1 MLAAVGRRPDSM
13 DATGD
18 TPPTLKFPFLKGRPL
33 LDYRREGGNYSG
45 VDRRRREQ
53 AGLSPSEALMQMP
66 ALGVLERIPEPVLGI
81 ARDGK
86 VVFANTAFC
95 DMLGYTQ
102 EAMLNLDIH
111 QISNVDGQSVF
122 THMRAHAYEP
132 VRLVHRDG
140 FVVAATMSMS
150 ALRRHD
156 DPVAIAMFKD
166 LTEQLWNTDALEGQ
180 RLGPDETQASSPR
193 ACRSFAAE
201 EYFCS
206 LLGMADRGGQAENS
220 PAVEGPVT
228 G

>member
-1 MLAAVGRRPDSM
+1 L
-13 DATGD
+13 
-18 TPPTLKFPFLKGRPL
+18 LKGRPL
-33 LDYRREGGNYSG
+33 LDYRREVGTYSG

-86 VVFANTAFC
+86 VLFANTAFC

-102 EAMLNLDIH
+102 EAMLTLDIH

-122 THMRAHAYEP
+122 TRTRAHADEP
-132 VRLVHRDG
+132 VQLMHRDG

-166 LTEQLWNTDALEGQ
+166 LTEQLWNTDVLEGQ
-180 RLGPDETQASSPR
+180 SSGPDETQASSPR
-193 ACRSFAAE
+193 DCRSFSAE
-201 EYFCS
+201 ES
-206 LLGMADRGGQAENS
+206 WVGMADRWGQAANS

>member
-1 MLAAVGRRPDSM
+1 M

-66 ALGVLERIPEPVLGI
+66 ALGILERIPEPVLAI

-86 VVFANTAFC
+86 VLFANTAFC

-102 EAMLNLDIH
+102 EAVLTLDIR

-122 THMRAHAYEP
+122 TRMRAHADEP
-132 VRLVHRDG
+132 VQFVHRDG
-140 FVVAATMSMS
+140 FVVATTMSMS

-156 DPVAIAMFKD
+156 DPLAIAMFKD

-180 RLGPDETQASSPR
+180 SLGPDETQASSPR
-193 ACRSFAAE
+193 DCRSFSAE
-201 EYFCS
+201 EYFFS
-206 LLGMADRGGQAENS
+206 WLGMADRGGQAENS